1 VTYTGFRARW
11 TRSVPVWRYG
21 KVNNARTVAD
31 WQATSRFVDLGGRVH
46 YADFGGSPD
55 GPKVVLV
62 HGLGGS
68 HLNWCRLAPLLVPHA
83 RVVALDLAGFG
94 LTNPEG
100 RATTVAANTQL
111 LHRFLT
117 EVIGEPVVL
126 MGNSMG
132 GMISIL
138 QAADHP
144 ETVTGL
150 VLIDPALPQ
159 AATLP
164 DPLVAATFAAYSIP
178 FFGPWYLGRSRARM
192 PAREQIMRV
201 YRLCCHDPSTLPEEL
216 VSAAAGLL
224 EQRATVPGLD
234 AAFLDAA
241 RSTLLTAAKRTA
253 YWARMRAITAPVLLL
268 HGHSD
273 RLVPVKAARLAAA
286 RNPRWD
292 FEVFQRVGHVPQL
305 EAPNRTAARI
315 LAWGQSHRATG
326 LTGIPAPGSQ
336 PQPTS

>member
-1 VTYTGFRARW
+1 
-11 TRSVPVWRYG
+11 
-21 KVNNARTVAD
+21 VNNAPTVAD
-31 WQATSRFVDLGGRVH
+31 WQATSRYADLGGRVH
-46 YADFGGSPD
+46 YADFGGSPN

-94 LTNPEG
+94 LTNPQG
-100 RATTVAANTQL
+100 RSTTVAANTQL
-111 LHRFLT
+111 LHRFLI

-138 QAADHP
+138 QAAGHP

-159 AATLP
+159 ATTLP

-178 FFGPWYLGRSRARM
+178 FFGSWYLSRSKARLSY
-192 PAREQIMRV
+192 REQVMRV
-201 YRLCCHDPSTLPEEL
+201 YRLCCYDPGTLPEEL
-216 VSAAAGLL
+216 VAAGASLL
-224 EQRATVPGLD
+224 ERRAAVPGLD
-234 AAFLDAA
+234 AAFLEAA

-268 HGHSD
+268 HGDSD
-273 RLVPVKAARLAAA
+273 RLVPIRAARLAAA
-286 RNPRWD
+286 RNPRWE
-292 FEVFQRVGHVPQL
+292 FETFHRVGHVPQL
-305 EAPNRTAARI
+305 EVPDRTAARI
-315 LAWGQSHRATG
+315 LAWGQSHRSTG
-326 LTGIPAPGSQ
+326 LTGLPSPGSQ